1 MRKGIVR
8 YMAKTTGSRRLQE
21 HAYKVIQDNGDPLT
35 TREIQERMNEIK
47 GTKTYNTYTI
57 NQVAQCLRRSK
68 FFKKVGEEKMLSLT
82 GYGGSTTVFVYDIVD
97 IKEQITKMLSYKH
110 TILSPQALPK
120 FAKDEWVRQGGLL

>member
-21 HAYKVIQDNGDPLT
+21 NAYKIIQDNGDALT
-35 TREIQERMNEIK
+35 TREICERMNEMK

-57 NQVAQCLRRSK
+57 NQVAQCLKKSK
-68 FFKKVGEEKMLSLT
+68 FFEKVGEEKMKSL

-97 IKEQITKMLSYKH
+97 VKEQIAKMLSYKH

-120 FAKDEWVRQGGLL
+120 FAKEEWVRQGGVL